1 MPAAAPVPEGG
12 ATPRAFL
19 VGLVAAAGLLAFV
32 GMRPSQPWL
41 LFFTAG
47 AVALAAAGTV
57 RAGARGQ
64 SLGDL
69 APLGFSLLP
78 ATCTLAAGAF
88 ADQMATGY
96 LRAWIA
102 GGAGLAVGGVV
113 LAEVRSVERRAR
125 VAGPSRLLLA
135 GAAYG
140 AAFGLFTVMFQ
151 DRVRLVPGVIATGL
165 AAWLLATSLLSG
177 RGSVGRSAL
186 LAGLAVGLSLSELR
200 AALYYFPLEGVA
212 GGVTLLVGFHVATGI
227 VHHLLDRDLSWSLV
241 GEYALSA
248 GLALVAI
255 TVASAAG

>member
-1 MPAAAPVPEGG
+1 MNAARMPLEGG
-12 ATPRAFL
+12 AAPRAFL
-19 VGLVAAAGLLAFV
+19 VALVAAAGLLAFA

-57 RAGARGQ
+57 RVGRRGG

-78 ATCTLAAGAF
+78 ATCTLSAGAF
-88 ADQMATGY
+88 ADQMVDGY
-96 LRAWIA
+96 LRAVIA
-102 GGAGLAVGGVV
+102 VGGGLAVGAVV
-113 LAEVRSVERRAR
+113 HAEVRSVERRAR

-135 GAAYG
+135 AATYA

-151 DRVRLVPGVIATGL
+151 DTVQVVPGVAATGL
-165 AAWLLATSLLSG
+165 ATWLLATSLLSG

-186 LAGLAVGLSLSELR
+186 LAGLAVGLSLAELR

-212 GGVTLLVGFHVATGI
+212 GGVVLLIGFHVAAGT
-227 VHHLLDRDLSWSLV
+227 VHHLLNRDLSWAV
-241 GEYALSA
+241 AAEYALAAGA
-248 GLALVAI
+248 GLAAV
-255 TVASAAG
+255 TMAATAN